1 MAVSDEV
8 LPNAKDPPRRHLH
21 RSLKVLGTIL
31 ITLSAITPASSVFII
46 VPGVVTSAGTGALW
60 SFIAATVVGVFMA
73 FVYAELSSAYPLA
86 GGEYSIVGR
95 TLGRLP
101 GFLVLGLML
110 VTQVLIIAVIALG
123 VGTYLSVVIEGLHPP
138 TVAAVTCLV
147 AVLVGVL
154 DIKINAVVTGVF
166 LGIEMLAL
174 VVLSGLG
181 LLNTERSVGD
191 LLSNPVVAGDGGAL
205 VPASI
210 GLIGAATAVAIFSY
224 NGYGSAVYFG
234 EETRNARHNIA
245 RAILWA
251 LGITAA
257 AEMIPLIAV
266 LLGAPSLEGLFGA
279 ENMMEYFVTEV
290 GGSGLNTALSL
301 GVVVAIVNAV
311 IAILL
316 ISARMMFS
324 TGRDKAWPAPINRRL
339 GSIHPR
345 FGTPWTAT
353 IVTGVAAAAVC
364 YVDFTTLLV
373 VTGTS
378 LVVVYAALAVAV
390 MAGRRNGSTRRGTYR
405 MPLFPLPPLVA
416 LAALAYVVYQNAKDP
431 VIGRPS
437 LLVALGV
444 IVVSGVYYVAVLRR
458 RGTWELQ
465 GELEE

>member
-8 LPNAKDPPRRHLH
+8 VADPAGPPRRRLH

-46 VPGVVTSAGTGALW
+46 VPGVVGSAGTGALW
-60 SFIAATVVGVFMA
+60 SLIAAGVVGIFMA

-95 TLGRLP
+95 TLGRMP
-101 GFLVLGLML
+101 GFLVMGLML

-123 VGTYLSVVIEGLHPP
+123 VGTYLSVVIDGLHPP
-138 TVAAVTCLV
+138 TIAAVTCLV

-154 DIKINAVVTGVF
+154 DIKLNAVVTGVF
-166 LGIEMLAL
+166 LAIEMLAL
-174 VVLSGLG
+174 VILAGLG
-181 LLNTERSVGD
+181 FLNVERPIGELLAD
-191 LLSNPVVAGDGGAL
+191 PVVAGDSGAL
-205 VPASI
+205 VPASV
-210 GLIGAATAVAIFSY
+210 GLIAAATAVAIFAY

-234 EETRNARHNIA
+234 EETRDARRNIA

-251 LGITAA
+251 LGITVT
-257 AEMIPLIAV
+257 AELVPLLAV
-266 LLGAPSLEGLFGA
+266 LLGAPSLEGLFAA
-279 ENMMEYFVTEV
+279 ENMMGYFVTEV

-324 TGRDKAWPAPINRRL
+324 TGRDKAWPASISRGL
-339 GSIHPR
+339 SSIHPR
-345 FGTPWTAT
+345 FGTPWIAT
-353 IVTGVAAAAVC
+353 IVTGIAAAAVC
-364 YVDFTTLLV
+364 FVDFQTLLV

-378 LVVVYAALAVAV
+378 LVVVYGALAVAV
-390 MAGRRNGSTRRGTYR
+390 MAGRRNGSTRHGTYR

-416 LAALAYVVYQNAKDP
+416 LAALGYVVYQNATDAE
-431 VIGRPS
+431 IGRPS
-437 LLVALGV
+437 LLVTLGV
-444 IVVSGVYYVAVLRR
+444 LAVSGVYYLAVLRR
-458 RGTWELQ
+458 RGRWELQ
-465 GELEE
+465 GELEQ